1 MVDAMQENERRM
13 EADAALCTRLDAIVR
28 RMRAALA
35 AAGRAA
41 DDARLVAVSKWHGA
55 DKVAALAAHWRSA
68 GQATFGESYVQ
79 EALAK
84 LPAVEALLRQAGG
97 AEQGAPDWH
106 FIGHVQS
113 RKAKEIVGRFSLIH
127 SVDSVKLAQNLHKEW
142 TAQVAGR
149 PRALAEAAPAPQA
162 VLLQVNIGE
171 EPQKNGVMPGKVHE
185 LCAAVQ
191 ELPGLSLQ
199 GLMCLPPDLE
209 DAEAVRPY
217 FAALRGL
224 RDEARLRS
232 GLALPHL
239 SMGMSHDFEVAL
251 AEGAT
256 LIRVGTD
263 IFGPRQQG

>member
-1 MVDAMQENERRM
+1 MQENMTLRDDET
-13 EADAALCTRLDAIVR
+13 ALCARFDAIVR

-35 AAGRAA
+35 AAGRAV

-55 DKVAALAAHWRSA
+55 DKVAALAAHWRSSGHS
-68 GQATFGESYVQ
+68 GQATFGESYAQ

-84 LPAVEALLRQAGG
+84 MPEVESLLGQAGG
-97 AEQGAPDWH
+97 ANQSVPDWH
-106 FIGHVQS
+106 FIGHLQS
-113 RKAKEIVGRFSLIH
+113 RKAKEVVGRFSLIH
-127 SVDSVKLAQNLHKEW
+127 SLDSIKLAQNLHKEW
-142 TAQVAGR
+142 AAQVAGR
-149 PRALAEAAPAPQA
+149 PRALHEAAPGPQA

-171 EPQKNGVMPGKVHE
+171 EPQKSGVMPEKVHE
-185 LCAAVQ
+185 LCTAVQ

-209 DAEAVRPY
+209 NTEAVRPY

-224 RDEARLRS
+224 RDEARARS
-232 GLALPHL
+232 GLVLPHL

-263 IFGPRQQG
+263 IFGPRE